1 MTVPVLLEIAV
12 GDPVP
17 LGAGAAPGLVPL
29 AVAAELAAAAERA
42 GVVALRVRAAAVGAR
57 DVADGFPRGDHV
69 PANRG
74 RGHRALDPSTVAAYL
89 AGRTAELGYLL
100 DLPTTGN
107 APYNAARRV
116 LSVDR
121 AVGGRAGV
129 VLQPGAGD
137 EVSDAAAPDPTA
149 NDPAERWAE
158 YATVLTRLW
167 ESFPR
172 AALLG
177 DQERALV
184 LDDALIGPI
193 DFEGRYYRVAGPLDG
208 PSSAQGR
215 PVLAVEAASGV
226 ADLGLADAVF
236 VERGAEVPP
245 GRFAVI
251 GRAEVAA
258 DTDLAE
264 LATWASG
271 YDAVLLAPVGG
282 ADAVRDT
289 IDRVVPALAR
299 REPHPTLRAALGL
312 PVPTTEEIPA

>member
-12 GDPVP
+12 GGPVP
-17 LGAGAAPGLVPL
+17 LAA
-29 AVAAELAAAAERA
+29 AAELAVAAERA
-42 GVVALRVRAAAVGAR
+42 GVVALRLRDTAAAG
-57 DVADGFPRGDHV
+57 
-69 PANRG
+69 
-74 RGHRALDPSTVAAYL
+74 RALDPSVVAAYL
-89 AGRTAELGYLL
+89 AGRTTELGYLI

-116 LSVDR
+116 LSFDR

-129 VLQPGAGD
+129 VLRPGAGD
-137 EVSDAAAPDPTA
+137 EVSAAAAPDPA
-149 NDPAERWAE
+149 ADSPAERWVE

-184 LDDALIGPI
+184 LDDTLITPI
-193 DFEGRYYRVAGPLDG
+193 DFAGRYYRVAGPLDS
-208 PSSAQGR
+208 PSSVQGR
-215 PVLAVEAASGV
+215 PVLAVEAGI
-226 ADLGLADAVF
+226 ADAGLADVVF
-236 VERGAEVPP
+236 AERGAPVPT
-245 GRFAVI
+245 GSFAVI
-251 GRAEVAA
+251 GRAEVAP

-264 LATWASG
+264 LATWAAA

-282 ADAVRDT
+282 PDAVRDT

-312 PVPTTEEIPA
+312 PIPTIEEVPA